1 VDQDDVEKPV
11 EDCLLTGFWG
21 RKFAGEQADGVVQ
34 RVIIDVGQMEYGW
47 ECFHELA
54 AHISGELVGAAEE
67 HGRFRITG
75 MRIVQM
81 PG

>member
-1 VDQDDVEKPV
+1 MDQDDVEEPV

-21 RKFAGEQADGVVQ
+21 RKFAGQKCDGVAQWV
-34 RVIIDVGQMEYGW
+34 VIDAGQMEHRW
-47 ECFHELA
+47 ECFDQLT
-54 AHISGELVGAAEE
+54 AHIPGELVGPAEE

-75 MRIVQM
+75 MRIGQV